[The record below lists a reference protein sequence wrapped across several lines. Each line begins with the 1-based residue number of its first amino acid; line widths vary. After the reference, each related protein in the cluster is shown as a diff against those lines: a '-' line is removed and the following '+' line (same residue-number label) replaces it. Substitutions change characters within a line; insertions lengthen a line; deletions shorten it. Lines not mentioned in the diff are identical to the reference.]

1 MTTGIGRLIADTV
14 FPPLCPVSGA
24 ETGAPGTLSPE
35 AWRDLAFLVGGP
47 RCSACGRAVPG
58 ATGPDLFCDVCT
70 AHPRPWRR
78 GAAAMSY
85 EGSGRRL
92 VLALKHGDRL
102 DLVPMLA
109 GWMLRAGP
117 DLVREAD
124 LILPVPLHWRRLL
137 TRRFNQAAELARGVA
152 RAGGRRGVYAPRL
165 LRRIR
170 ATPTQDGRN
179 RAARLANLAGA
190 IALAPGAER
199 RLAGRRVLL
208 IDDVMTTGATLD
220 ACARACLA
228 GGAAA
233 VDVLVSA
240 LVPFE
245 GIAYLARDAGT
256 EE

>member
-1 MTTGIGRLIADTV
+1 
-14 FPPLCPVSGA
+14 
-24 ETGAPGTLSPE
+24 
-35 AWRDLAFLVGGP
+35 
-47 RCSACGRAVPG
+47 
-58 ATGPDLFCDVCT
+58 
-70 AHPRPWRR
+70 
-78 GAAAMSY
+78 MSY